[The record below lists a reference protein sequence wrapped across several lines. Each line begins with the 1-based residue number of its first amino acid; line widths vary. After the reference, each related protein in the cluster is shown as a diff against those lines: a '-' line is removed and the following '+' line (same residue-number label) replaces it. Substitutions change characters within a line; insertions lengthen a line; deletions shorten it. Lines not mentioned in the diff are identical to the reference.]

1 MSIKDHYRGV
11 IREIMSERNL
21 QPLQRH
27 QSPSPLVRPHADFDE
42 VLLHTDWFVNTGDS
56 RAHYRYRRYL
66 ELLGGLPT
74 SSRNSKIVHFDIGC
88 GAGLFSWAFLD
99 WATAGEVG
107 FDRVA
112 LFGLDHSPAMIQLA
126 EEVRDRLTG
135 RISDYPV
142 LQYSDD
148 GDALLRELEQRRNQN
163 TVCVITLGHVLAQTY
178 TYTPD
183 DIGSFAQII
192 ARIRG
197 WVRARRKCALV
208 GADAQSASSPFLQAW
223 DKLVDQLGSAGVSHD
238 VWSVRQT
245 AINDETRAK
254 RAWLQPAA

>member
-27 QSPSPLVRPHADFDE
+27 QRPGPVVRPHADFDE
-42 VLLHTDWFVNTGDS
+42 VLLHTDWFVNTGDDM
-56 RAHYRYRRYL
+56 AHYRYRRYR
-66 ELLGGLPT
+66 ELLPSLHT
-74 SSRNSKIVHFDIGC
+74 SSSSSKIIHFDIGC

-99 WATAGEVG
+99 WATAAGVG

-126 EEVRDRLTG
+126 EEIRDRLAG
-135 RISDYPV
+135 RTSDYPV
-142 LQYSDD
+142 LQYGDD
-148 GDALLRELEQRRNQN
+148 GDELLRELEQRRNQN
-163 TVCVITLGHVLAQTY
+163 TACLITLGHVLAQTY

-183 DIGSFAQII
+183 DIGGFAEIV
-192 ARIRG
+192 ARLRG
-197 WVRARRKCALV
+197 WMDARRKCALV
-208 GADAQSASSPFLQAW
+208 GADAQSASSQFLQAW
-223 DKLVDQLGSAGVSHD
+223 DKLLDQLGSAGVSHE
-238 VWSVRQT
+238 VWSVSQT
-245 AINDETRAK
+245 VINDESRAK